1 MADACTFVKMSEP
14 NPDKAG
20 ISTLRRWITW
30 AAVVG
35 TALWTGYFFIFL
47 IYQSIVGGS
56 NSDNW
61 FIQMVQGHPAA
72 TIGVA
77 MSAISAFCLVAIL
90 EISRGAIE
98 FEALGFKFR
107 GASGP
112 VILWVFCFLVMIFGV
127 WLLWDKS
134 NNVIGIGETRVPSS
148 IMESAAQPNGD
159 SYDAV
164 ARRHPDSGV

>member
-1 MADACTFVKMSEP
+1 MTEP
-14 NPDKAG
+14 NPDITG
-20 ISTLRRWITW
+20 ISKLRKWIIW

-35 TALWTGYFFIFL
+35 TALWAGYFFVFL
-47 IYQSIVGGS
+47 IYQSIVGS
-56 NSDNW
+56 TASDNW
-61 FIQMVQGHPAA
+61 FIRMVQDHPAA

-77 MSAISAFCLVAIL
+77 MSAITAFCLVAIL

-112 VILWVFCFLVMIFGV
+112 VILWVFCFLVIVFSV

-134 NNVIGIGETRVPSS
+134 
-148 IMESAAQPNGD
+148 SAVTGM
-159 SYDAV
+159 
-164 ARRHPDSGV
+164 

>member
-1 MADACTFVKMSEP
+1 MAET
-14 NPDKAG
+14 NPDVTG
-20 ISTLRRWITW
+20 ISKLRKWITW

-35 TALWTGYFFIFL
+35 TALWAGYFFVFL
-47 IYQSIVGGS
+47 IYQSLAGS
-56 NSDNW
+56 TTPDSW
-61 FIQMVQGHPAA
+61 FTRMVQEHPAA

-77 MSAISAFCLVAIL
+77 MSAITAFCLVAIL

-112 VILWVFCFLVMIFGV
+112 VVLWVFCFLVMIFSV

-134 NNVIGIGETRVPSS
+134 SP
-148 IMESAAQPNGD
+148 
-159 SYDAV
+159 V
-164 ARRHPDSGV
+164 AGM